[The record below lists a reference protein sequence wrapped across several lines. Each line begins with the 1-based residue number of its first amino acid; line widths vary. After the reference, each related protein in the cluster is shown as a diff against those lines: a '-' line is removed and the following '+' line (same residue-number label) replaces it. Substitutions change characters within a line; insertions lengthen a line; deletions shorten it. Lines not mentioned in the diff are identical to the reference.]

1 MKMAVDQVLTAGSG
15 RMASPA
21 GWAELASAAAE
32 SNAFYAP
39 EMLEPALQ
47 HLDEGAA
54 VRMLETRENGLLI
67 GLLPVVVAQRHGRL
81 PIANVRNW
89 MHDHCFFG
97 APLIRAGYEQAAW
110 SGFLIQLDASDWAK
124 AFLHLTGLD
133 PAGANV
139 AALEAVCAAQGRQF
153 WELQRYER
161 ALLHS
166 DLPADAYWETHIR
179 SKKRKELRRLRNR
192 LDEMGSVESH
202 ILSVE
207 ADLERWCADFLALEA
222 AGWKGGNGTAM
233 ASRQADAAFFR
244 EAARRAFSSGGLHFL
259 RLDLDGRAIAML
271 VNFRHGR
278 GAFSFKIAIDEE
290 LGRFSPGTLIER
302 ENLVSVQGHAAID
315 WMDSCAA
322 ANHSMID
329 SLWAERRGI
338 AQYRVGLRG
347 GLKRRGALALAE
359 LADNAGA
366 WMRGRM
372 KA

>member
-1 MKMAVDQVLTAGSG
+1 MAPDQMLTAGYASG
-15 RMASPA
+15 AKRTD
-21 GWAELASAAAE
+21 WADLAANAAE
-32 SNAFYAP
+32 PNAFYAP
-39 EMLEPALQ
+39 EMLAPALE
-47 HLDEGAA
+47 HLGGAQVRVIEAREGG
-54 VRMLETRENGLLI
+54 RLI
-67 GLLPVVVAQRHGRL
+67 GLIPLVVASRHGRL
-81 PIANVRNW
+81 PLANVRNW

-97 APLIRAGYEQAAW
+97 APLIRRGAEQAAW
-110 SGFLIQLDASDWAK
+110 AAILAQLDVAGWAPG
-124 AFLHLTGLD
+124 FLHLTGLD
-133 PAGANV
+133 VDGANV
-139 AALEAVCAAQGRQF
+139 AALTATCAEQRRPF
-153 WELQRYER
+153 REVQRYER
-161 ALLHS
+161 ALLCS
-166 DLPADAYWETHIR
+166 DLTAEAYWEVNVR
-179 SKKRKELRRLRNR
+179 AKKRKELRRLRNR
-192 LDEMGSVESH
+192 LDEMGAVESH
-202 ILSVE
+202 ILSAE
-207 ADLERWCADFLALEA
+207 ADLERWCTDFLALEA

-244 EAARRAFSSGGLHFL
+244 QATRRAFSSGGLHFL
-259 RLDLDGRAIAML
+259 RLDLNRRAIAML